1 MTSRP
6 FTRDRMPR
14 AHVAALTMLLS
25 LTACAAPAERP
36 PAAAA
41 SPTLPTIH
49 VVDTTVTARRCV
61 ADSSCAVV
69 TLAMTRISVLA
80 SAIPAG
86 AVPDSM
92 ALAAVVAS
100 LGDSLR
106 LLAGLQPGQ
115 RLQERADSLA
125 VQLERALR
133 RQRRAVPQWPGS
145 FSRDSRVRVVWQS
158 PAVLTVEVEESA
170 FTGGAHGDYEA
181 SLRSYDLR
189 TGHRI
194 PITAVIADTAAIVP
208 LLERGFAR
216 AKTDS
221 GASPPPLSTLLFPE
235 VTRLPVPIHFG
246 IVADG
251 VQFLYNPY
259 DVASWAVGRTDVLLT
274 WEQLSGKADRTRWTG
289 SREPLTRTR

>member
-14 AHVAALTMLLS
+14 AHVSALTMLLS
-25 LTACAAPAERP
+25 LTACAVPPDRT
-36 PAAAA
+36 PAAAS
-41 SPTLPTIH
+41 SPTPPTIH
-49 VVDTTVTARRCV
+49 VADTTVTARRCV

-69 TLAMTRISVLA
+69 TLAMPRLAVLPT
-80 SAIPAG
+80 AIPAS

-92 ALAAVVAS
+92 ALVAVVAS

-106 LLAGLQPGQ
+106 LLAGLPPGQ
-115 RLQERADSLA
+115 RVQERADSLA
-125 VQLERALR
+125 VQLERTLR
-133 RQRRAVPQWPGS
+133 RQRRAVPRGAGG
-145 FSRDSRVRVVWQS
+145 FSRDIRVKVVWQS

-189 TGHRI
+189 TGDRI
-194 PITAVIADTAAIVP
+194 PITAVIPDTAAIVP

-216 AKTDS
+216 AKADS
-221 GASPPPLSTLLFPE
+221 GAAPPPLSTLLFPE

-274 WEQLSGKADRTRWTG
+274 WDQLSGKADRARWTG
-289 SREPLTRTR
+289 SR